1 MDSKELF
8 AQRLVRLREDRG
20 ITQQTLADDLKIT
33 RQSLSLYEKAER
45 TINID
50 LLVKIAN
57 YFDVSTD
64 YLMGLSNNKNEK
76 KNMDDITIGEAAKN
90 TEILTG
96 LNHNTISKLLN
107 LNMNQKQY
115 IEVINELFEHND
127 LLFDFSVRL
136 FELASY
142 SYVSL
147 KCTEDLRIKKDY
159 RRMADENRYRLHFAL
174 ERLMDIYDYNVLYSV
189 NLAPYAELEL
199 NEVRKELERN
209 GEHNPKKE

>member
-1 MDSKELF
+1 MDSKEIF
-8 AQRLVRLREDRG
+8 SKRLVQLREDRG

-64 YLMGLSNNKNEK
+64 YLMGLSNNENNQ
-76 KNMDDITIGEAAKN
+76 KNMDDITIGEAAK
-90 TEILTG
+90 TAETLTG
-96 LNHNTISKLLN
+96 LNQNTISKLLN
-107 LNMNQKQY
+107 LNMNLKEY
-115 IEVINELFEHND
+115 IEVINELFEHNE
-127 LLFDFSVRL
+127 LLIDFFVRL
-136 FELASY
+136 FELASF

-147 KCTEDLRIKKDY
+147 KCTEDLGIQKDY
-159 RRMADENRYRLHFAL
+159 RHMADENRYRLHFTL
-174 ERLMDIYDYNVLYSV
+174 EKLMDIYDYDVLYSV